1 MHASILPMAEFK
13 LVLQGTHFYN
23 IESKN
28 RINYNRK
35 IFFFNIIFLHTFLSA
50 SKVYVYN
57 PSVSL
62 NTI

>member
-13 LVLQGTHFYN
+13 LVLQCTHFYN

-28 RINYNRK
+28 RINYNTK
-35 IFFFNIIFLHTFLSA
+35 IFFFNIIFLDTFLSA

>member
-13 LVLQGTHFYN
+13 LVLQCTHFYN

-28 RINYNRK
+28 RINYDRK